1 MKSIFELDE
10 EALKYLSQQIST
22 DWVIEYFKIH
32 PKEFSKIKPGFRSQ
46 SLSSSEAKKILLE
59 SLLNKGGISKAVE
72 KNVEKWIN
80 ATKEALQKSQDDGL
94 TIDESYI
101 LALAFSK
108 FNANL
113 PLYFEIVGEK
123 KSEEY
128 IDLLSGGVTQVSKFK
143 NLLDGLKKDNE
154 RKEKNIKK
162 LENELDEKKI
172 IIAESKGKEDNYKT
186 RLRELENEIHTKS
199 ETINNITAVLNQKE
213 SLGKELSQKIDFL
226 NDKVKKGSQEIEE
239 INNLLKSKKE
249 EYQQNLDELTTSYN
263 NELADCHMEIET
275 LKNNLEQKNSERL
288 QDALEKERLNR
299 ELEALKEQLTQLSLE
314 MKGNDDYKGNEKSI
328 GGRTLACLLKPES
341 MEEFEEY
348 FIYNLNDLGID
359 ESKPYFNCFLQYL
372 MGTAFEGMP
381 LLMKFASGVNIAK
394 CLSNTICGHDSITI
408 IEYFDFR
415 DINELVDVLIN
426 SNSRILV
433 LDGFVGNCNLI
444 DLMSMLNNSRDK
456 IIILTYVFDR
466 TINYIPPEFLSYVT
480 YINTDEIEPLRKIK
494 TLTEDSS
501 TVKEIAYITDETESE
516 NNRYKKIFYEIG
528 EQCDVDK
535 CILHTMSRY
544 ISDED
549 SLNGV
554 LIFSLLPYLSN
565 VMKIKPFEKSAR
577 LRKFAGPIGRCSM
590 RTIIGEWFE

>member
-299 ELEALKEQLTQLSLE
+299 ELEALK
-314 MKGNDDYKGNEKSI
+314 
-328 GGRTLACLLKPES
+328 
-341 MEEFEEY
+341 
-348 FIYNLNDLGID
+348 
-359 ESKPYFNCFLQYL
+359 
-372 MGTAFEGMP
+372 
-381 LLMKFASGVNIAK
+381 
-394 CLSNTICGHDSITI
+394 
-408 IEYFDFR
+408 
-415 DINELVDVLIN
+415 
-426 SNSRILV
+426 
-433 LDGFVGNCNLI
+433 
-444 DLMSMLNNSRDK
+444 
-456 IIILTYVFDR
+456 
-466 TINYIPPEFLSYVT
+466 
-480 YINTDEIEPLRKIK
+480 
-494 TLTEDSS
+494 
-501 TVKEIAYITDETESE
+501 
-516 NNRYKKIFYEIG
+516 
-528 EQCDVDK
+528 
-535 CILHTMSRY
+535 
-544 ISDED
+544 
-549 SLNGV
+549 
-554 LIFSLLPYLSN
+554 
-565 VMKIKPFEKSAR
+565 
-577 LRKFAGPIGRCSM
+577 
-590 RTIIGEWFE
+590 